1 MNKNLGSPFDIV
13 VEENQKGSKIKQRNA
28 EFIKAWADGATIEY
42 RPSPL
47 YPWSEEEVPNWFKL
61 GEFRVKPEELP
72 DFSVGATIIFN
83 KTPQGY
89 IEFAKEGANNVEFI
103 FDGNTKKLKGVELI
117 K

>member
-1 MNKNLGSPFDIV
+1 MKHKNA
-13 VEENQKGSKIKQRNA
+13 Q
-28 EFIKAWADGATIEY
+28 FIKAWADGAIIEA

-47 YPWSEEEVPNWFKL
+47 YPWSQTDKPNWDSSY
-61 GEFRVKPEELP
+61 EFRIRPEELP

-89 IEFAKEGANNVEFI
+89 VELAKEGSNNVEFI